1 MSKPRLD
8 LLLVERGL
16 VESRELAQ
24 GLIRAGKVRVNGQV
38 AAKPGKDVAADVELT
53 VAEPERFVSRGG
65 YKLLGALE
73 AFSVELSDCVCLD
86 VGSSTGG
93 FTDCMLQFGARKV
106 FAVDVGKGQLH
117 WRLRNDERVVV
128 MEQVNARHLT
138 PEDLDEAPSF
148 ATADASFISL
158 TKLLPAMTSVLVP
171 GGEMLTLIKPQFEA
185 GREKVGKG
193 GVVRDPDV
201 HREVIASVRAFGEKT
216 LGLVWRD
223 MVRSP
228 LKGPKGNIEF
238 LAWWKKPA

>member
-1 MSKPRLD
+1 M
-8 LLLVERGL
+8 
-16 VESRELAQ
+16 
-24 GLIRAGKVRVNGQV
+24 
-38 AAKPGKDVAADVELT
+38 
-53 VAEPERFVSRGG
+53 
-65 YKLLGALE
+65 LGALE

-128 MEQVNARHLT
+128 MEQVNARYLT

-201 HREVIASVRAFGEKT
+201 HREVIASVRAFGENT